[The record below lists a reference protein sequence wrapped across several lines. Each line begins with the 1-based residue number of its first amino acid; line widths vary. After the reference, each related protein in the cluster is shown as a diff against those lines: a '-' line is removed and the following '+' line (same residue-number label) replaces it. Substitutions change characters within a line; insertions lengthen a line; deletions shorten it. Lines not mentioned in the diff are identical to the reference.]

1 MLRIP
6 PRSVL
11 VTAASLFIASTSM
24 AAPFT
29 AGNLVIQRIGD
40 GSGTLSANGNPV
52 FLDEYTP
59 AGTLVQSIA
68 LPTTGPDPCINAG
81 NATSEGYLSRSPNG
95 QYLAIGCY
103 AQTLPNATGLSAS
116 APATINRAVFRAAPD
131 GTVVLAARLTDAT
144 GNIRSAAIADG
155 TNLYAASSG
164 VGVRYTTF
172 GSNGTSTQ
180 LATTPT
186 NIRNLQIESGQLYLS
201 SGAAGVR
208 VASVGTGTPTTS
220 GQTVTNLPGADV
232 LALASPYAYAMLDRS
247 TTVAGVDTLYV
258 ADDSTATPGV
268 RKFSFDG
275 TSWTARGS
283 SGAAVRGLTAR
294 IAAGGSVEIFATT
307 ATNPNALVLLTDTA
321 AFDQAILGTST
332 PLATAPTNAAFR
344 GVVFAPVAPTPTL
357 SVNDVSV
364 TEGNTG
370 TRNAVFTVSLSSPAG
385 AGGVGFTIATADQT
399 ATATVD
405 YVPQNLA
412 AQTIPA
418 GQSTYTFT
426 VQVNGDE
433 AVEGNETFL
442 VVVTKITGATSDP
455 EASTGV
461 GTIVDDDAT
470 TATLSIAD
478 AASVTEGDNGS
489 QPQSFTVTLSSALA
503 SDVTFTASTAAGTA
517 TTADFVPLVNA
528 PFTIPGGSLTTTVPV
543 SVLGD
548 IDDENAESYTVTIA
562 STDPRVTL
570 GVATAT
576 GIINDNDDAPLSIPA
591 IQGAGDVSPQA
602 GNTVITTG
610 NVVTAVVSNGFVMQ
624 APAPGDGNPG
634 TSDGIF
640 VFTGA
645 APQYTGTTTPVA
657 VGDLV
662 ALRGRV
668 VEFAST
674 SQGRTLSGTQFTN
687 TTPPLTINRIGTGSV
702 DTLAP
707 PLALDAVIP
716 SPSSAVPACP
726 ALGSTFP
733 TGTAVRVQNF
743 ECYEYMRVSAAN
755 AVVTAPNL
763 SFGSDPVA
771 EATVSL
777 AGARTFREPG
787 VAFPVAGE
795 DTSQAAITPAAP
807 PLPAGFV
814 WDANPELVEFDAD
827 RLGQPNTSFVPG
839 TRLSATGVL
848 GIDFADYEIW
858 PSTYALL
865 GPQPTL
871 SVPVPAA
878 SGDQLTI
885 GSLNVRRLYD
895 LCDDP
900 SRPAPPIGGEPSLT
914 PTQIA
919 NTNAKLEKLSAYIRN
934 IMRAPDVIGLQ
945 EVEHP
950 SAPDTVCA
958 GASVGVTPALQL
970 LADRIALDG
979 GPTYTVAYGQVR
991 NDPGFIAVGFLYRAD
1006 RIASPSFTQ
1015 LRATEQFSF
1024 AYTDGN
1030 GASQVSTGNLNDRPA
1045 LLMEANSTAGASP
1058 LRFAVIVNHL
1068 RSLGGIDDLRDT
1080 RDTGDPITAPTFR
1093 QDAHR
1098 VRQKRLR
1105 QAISLACEVQ
1115 AFQSNAANSG
1125 VPLVVIGDFNAF
1137 QFSDGY
1143 ADVAG
1148 IIRGDT
1154 NPAQSE
1160 YDIGFDGT
1168 PTSPCVASG
1177 GQIVQPALDQAL
1189 LALPDAQR
1197 YSFSFEGNAQVLDHA
1212 FLNGAASGRFEG
1224 FAFGRG
1230 NADAQASL
1238 EFDVAPANLL
1248 LRASDHDGFVLRINP
1263 GTRPTQ
1269 SGWLLFRDGFEP

>member
-1 MLRIP
+1 MAA
-6 PRSVL
+6 L
-11 VTAASLFIASTSM
+11 VAAGSLFAATAAF

-29 AGNLVIQRIGD
+29 PGNVVVYRVGNGAAALSNAGTV
-40 GSGTLSANGNPV
+40 V
-52 FLDEYTP
+52 FLDEYTT

-68 LPTTGPDPCINAG
+68 LPTAVAG
-81 NATSEGYLSRSPNG
+81 GNRECVAAGTSTSEGMLTRSTDNRFLVG
-95 QYLAIGCY
+95 TCY
-103 AQTLPNATGLSAS
+103 AAAPGTASIAGTTSAATNRVVFRVGSDGVVDTSTALTDFAS
-116 APATINRAVFRAAPD
+116 A
-131 GTVVLAARLTDAT
+131 
-144 GNIRSAAIADG
+144 GNPRG
-155 TNLYAASSG
+155 AASTNGTDLWFTGSTG
-164 VGVRYTTF
+164 GVRYASF
-172 GSNGTSTQ
+172 GSTTSTQ
-180 LATTPT
+180 LSTTVT
-186 NIRNLQIESGQLYLS
+186 NLRNAYIAGDQLHVSTS
-201 SGAAGVR
+201 SGSAIRIGT
-208 VASVGTGTPTTS
+208 VGAGTPTTA
-220 GQTVTNLPGADV
+220 GQTIAPLPGLPISAG
-232 LALASPYAYAMLDRS
+232 SPYAFVLLDL
-247 TTVAGVDTLYV
+247 TDAVAGNDTLYV
-258 ADDSTATPGV
+258 ADDTANQILKYALVG
-268 RKFSFDG
+268 G
-275 TSWTARGS
+275 TWTANGTVTA
-283 SGAAVRGLTAR
+283 AAVRGLAASVNAGTVTLFASSATALLSLSDASGYNATLTGTPTP
-294 IAAGGSVEIFATT
+294 IAAAG
-307 ATNPNALVLLTDTA
+307 TNT
-321 AFDQAILGTST
+321 
-332 PLATAPTNAAFR
+332 AFR
-344 GVVFAPVAPTPTL
+344 GIALAPVVGSVTPSL
-357 SVNDVSV
+357 SINDVSV

-385 AGGVGFTIATADQT
+385 VGGVGFTIATADQT

-433 AVEGNETFL
+433 VVEGNETFL

-455 EASTGV
+455 DASTGV

-470 TATLSIAD
+470 SATLSIAD
-478 AASVTEGDNGS
+478 ATSVTEGDSGS
-489 QPQSFTVTLSSALA
+489 QPQSFTVTLSGALA
-503 SDVTFTASTAAGTA
+503 SDVAFTASTAAGTA
-517 TTADFVPLVNA
+517 TTADFVPLASA

-548 IDDENAESYTVTIA
+548 IDDESTESYTLTIA
-562 STDPRVTL
+562 SSDPRVTL

-591 IQGAGDVSPQA
+591 IQGAGDASPQA
-602 GNTVITTG
+602 GNTVITAG
-610 NVVTAVVSNGFVMQ
+610 NIVTAVVSNGFVMQ
-624 APAPGDGNPG
+624 APAPGDGNAG

-640 VFTGA
+640 VFTGS

-687 TTPPLTINRIGTGSV
+687 TTPPLTINRIGTGSL

-716 SPSSAVPACP
+716 SPSSVVPACP

-777 AGARTFREPG
+777 AGARTYREPG

-795 DTSQAAITPAAP
+795 DASLAAITPAAP

-827 RLGQPNTSFVPG
+827 RLGQPNTSFAPG

-878 SGDQLTI
+878 SADQLTI

-900 SRPAPPIGGEPSLT
+900 SRPAPPNGGEPSLT

-958 GASVGVTPALQL
+958 GASLGVTPALQL
-970 LADRIALDG
+970 LANRIALDG

-1006 RIASPSFTQ
+1006 RIASPTFTQ

-1045 LLMEANSTAGASP
+1045 LLLEASSTAGTSP

-1080 RDTGDPITAPTFR
+1080 QDTGDPITAPTFR

-1160 YDIGFDGT
+1160 YDIGFGGT

-1177 GQIVQPALDQAL
+1177 GQIVQPALEQAL
-1189 LALPDAQR
+1189 LAVPDAQR
-1197 YSFSFEGNAQVLDHA
+1197 YSFNFEGNAQVLDHA

-1269 SGWLLFRDGFEP
+1269 SGWLLFQDGFEP